1 MKSDQSWG
9 FTAAPDFPRIC
20 RELASVGCVVGLV
33 TMKGEKPVTLIDT
46 RTARV
51 PAGMASRPVAGAAD
65 HWRVV
70 ADDQTKAALGIRP
83 VRVEGFTAT
92 RLTEPDPWAKAA
104 EQDQTRLGSLRRFIA
119 SKADATWTTGDGTKV
134 RVQAMSDSHLHFALA
149 KAYRGEYI
157 DSASRLAGI
166 DALKAEA
173 ARRLLRTWGLA
184 VEMSKHSGPAV
195 AMDLETQTVKPA
207 QTAPQPI
214 GRVVSYEPG
223 SARISLFGTG
233 GAAGGTSGI
242 FDFKTSPPVSGPLLV
257 AEAQRRV
264 EAATRSLI
272 GAPVVLTPDGRLAAQ
287 KKIQQTIQDS
297 LGDHYA
303 VQVDLVGGPFGL
315 TANVKVDEKPA
326 RPYAPEHMPP
336 YMRSPFDR

>member
-1 MKSDQSWG
+1 MKPNQEWG

-20 RELASVGCVVGLV
+20 RELGQTGCVVGLV
-33 TMKGEKPVTLIDT
+33 TMKGETPVTLIDT

-51 PAGMASRPVAGAAD
+51 PAGMASRPVAGAPSW
-65 HWRVV
+65 HVV
-70 ADDQTKAALGIRP
+70 AGNASKAALGVRP

-92 RLTEPDPWAKAA
+92 RLTEPAPVAPPNPDAG
-104 EQDQTRLGSLRRFIA
+104 RLASLRMFIA
-119 SKADATWTTGDGTKV
+119 SKADATWTTGDGSKV

-149 KAYRGEYI
+149 KAYRGEYV

-184 VEMSKHSGPAV
+184 PEPAKV
-195 AMDLETQTVKPA
+195 AVDTETQTVKPG

-223 SARISLFGTG
+223 SARISLFGM
-233 GAAGGTSGI
+233 GAGSGGTSGI
-242 FDFKTSPPVSGPLLV
+242 FDFKTSPPTSGPLLV

-272 GAPVVLTPDGRLAAQ
+272 GAPVVLTPDGRLSAQ

-297 LGDHYA
+297 LGAHYS
-303 VQVDLVGGPFGL
+303 VDVDLVGGPFGL
-315 TANVKVDEKPA
+315 TANVKVEEKPA
-326 RPYAPEHMPP
+326 GRMDRDYMPP

>member
-1 MKSDQSWG
+1 MKPNQEWG

-20 RELASVGCVVGLV
+20 RELAQTGCVVGLV
-33 TMKGEKPVTLIDT
+33 TMKGERPVTLIDT
-46 RTARV
+46 RSAKV
-51 PAGMASRPVAGAAD
+51 PAGEASRAVIGAPA
-65 HWRVV
+65 HWRIV
-70 ADDQTKAALGIRP
+70 ADDRTKAALGIRP

-104 EQDQTRLGSLRRFIA
+104 EQDQTRLASLRRFVGQHTD
-119 SKADATWTTGDGTKV
+119 STWTTADGSKV
-134 RVQAMSDSHLHFALA
+134 RVQAMSDSHLHYALA
-149 KAYRGEYI
+149 KAYRGEYP

-173 ARRLLRTWGLA
+173 ARRLLRTWGLS
-184 VEMSKHSGPAV
+184 VEPAKV
-195 AMDLETQTVKPA
+195 AINTETQTVKPA

-242 FDFKTSPPVSGPLLV
+242 FDFKTSPPTSGPFLV
-257 AEAQRRV
+257 AEAQRRI

-272 GAPVVLTPDGRLAAQ
+272 GAPVVLTPDGKVQAA
-287 KKIQQTIQDS
+287 KKIKQTIQDS
-297 LGDHYA
+297 LGAHYS
-303 VQVDLVGGPFGL
+303 VDVDLVGGPFGL
-315 TANVKVDEKPA
+315 TANVKVEEKPA
-326 RPYAPEHMPP
+326 GRMDRDYMPP

>member
-1 MKSDQSWG
+1 MKPNESWG

-46 RTARV
+46 RTAKV
-51 PAGMASRPVAGAAD
+51 PAGVASRPVAGAAE
-65 HWRVV
+65 HWKVV

-92 RLTEPDPWAKAA
+92 RLTEPDPWAAA
-104 EQDQTRLGSLRRFIA
+104 SAEDRSRLASLRMFVG
-119 SKADATWTTGDGTKV
+119 KHADSTWTTADGSKV
-134 RVQAMSDSHLHFALA
+134 RVQAMSDSHLHYALA
-149 KAYRGEYI
+149 KAYRGEYP

-184 VEMSKHSGPAV
+184 VEPS
-195 AMDLETQTVKPA
+195 KPA
-207 QTAPQPI
+207 GYTPPSAPAQPQPI
-214 GRVVSYEPG
+214 GRVVSCEPG

-272 GAPVVLTPDGRLAAQ
+272 GAPVVLTPEGKAQAAER
-287 KKIQQTIQDS
+287 IRSTIQDS

-303 VQVDLVGGPFGL
+303 VQVDLAGGPFGL

-326 RPYAPEHMPP
+326 RPYAPGRMDRDYMPP